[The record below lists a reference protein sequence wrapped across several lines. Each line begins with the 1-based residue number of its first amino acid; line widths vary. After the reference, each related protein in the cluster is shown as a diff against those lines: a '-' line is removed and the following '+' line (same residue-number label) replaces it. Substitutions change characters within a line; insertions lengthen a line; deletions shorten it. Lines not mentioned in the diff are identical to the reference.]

1 MAAALEER
9 CSREVICRDE
19 AIGALK
25 KENETLEAE
34 KARLSE
40 EVKEFSSVRREVDS
54 LKKER
59 DDYKAG
65 SEALKKEKEDA
76 EASVAVLRT
85 SVAEAG
91 RVRDVALQRA
101 EKAEDIAERLRKEL
115 DAERTSAAEL
125 QTRIQKAEAEAA
137 AIVGLYADSLAKF
150 GGSTSAPPPGGDVG
164 AALAWLKSHIRMLPD
179 FVGGAVNFGALAAVS
194 SFAKLLRREG
204 CSHMEEVAKEEFATA
219 EDIGEGTSSLRKS
232 VWNFISSFWI
242 RFGRAEAKKMAE
254 ARRAEVL
261 LICFFFLFV
270 FCFAALQCYLRLVF
284 CRRLRR
290 RRLRLTRP
298 VLRVHRGRRV
308 LRPRLKRR
316 LVMLVPRLRR
326 DLVPRFQSCPRL
338 LLLLRLRCEAC

>member
-40 EVKEFSSVRREVDS
+40 EVRGFSSVRREIES

-65 SEALKKEKEDA
+65 SEVLKKEKEDA
-76 EASVAVLRT
+76 EASAAVLRT
-85 SVAEAG
+85 SATEAERA
-91 RVRDVALQRA
+91 RDLALQRA
-101 EKAEDIAERLRKEL
+101 AKAEDIADRLRKEL
-115 DAERTSAAEL
+115 DAERTSTAEL
-125 QTRIQKAEAEAA
+125 QTRTQKADAEAA
-137 AIVGLYADSLAKF
+137 AIVGLYAESLAQF
-150 GGSTSAPPPGGDVG
+150 GGSTSAPPPSGDVG
-164 AALAWLKSHIRMLPD
+164 ASLAWLKSHIRMLPD

-254 ARRAEVL
+254 ARRAEVCMIWLFICILFATFQCFLRWL
-261 LICFFFLFV
+261 L
-270 FCFAALQCYLRLVF
+270 
-284 CRRLRR
+284 CRRLPRR
-290 RRLRLTRP
+290 RQRVTRP
-298 VLRVHRGRRV
+298 VLRVPLAKRI
-308 LRPRLKRR
+308 LRLKLVRRFMR
-316 LVMLVPRLRR
+316 LVLKLLKDLVPRLQKN
-326 DLVPRFQSCPRL
+326 PKL
-338 LLLLRLRCEAC
+338 LLLLRLRCEAF

>member
-40 EVKEFSSVRREVDS
+40 EVRGFSSVRREIDS

-65 SEALKKEKEDA
+65 SEVLKKEKEDA
-76 EASVAVLRT
+76 EASAAVLRT
-85 SVAEAG
+85 SVAEAEAA
-91 RVRDVALQRA
+91 RDLAMQRA

-115 DAERTSAAEL
+115 DAERMSAAEL
-125 QTRIQKAEAEAA
+125 QTRMQKAEAEAA

-179 FVGGAVNFGALAAVS
+179 FVGGAVDFGALAAVS
-194 SFAKLLRREG
+194 SFARLLRREG
-204 CSHMEEVAKEEFATA
+204 CSHAEGVAKEEFAAA
-219 EDIGEGTSSLRKS
+219 EDVGEGTSSVRKS
-232 VWNFISSFWI
+232 IRNFISSF
-242 RFGRAEAKKMAE
+242 
-254 ARRAEVL
+254 
-261 LICFFFLFV
+261 
-270 FCFAALQCYLRLVF
+270 
-284 CRRLRR
+284 
-290 RRLRLTRP
+290 
-298 VLRVHRGRRV
+298 
-308 LRPRLKRR
+308 
-316 LVMLVPRLRR
+316 
-326 DLVPRFQSCPRL
+326 
-338 LLLLRLRCEAC
+338 

>member
-19 AIGALK
+19 AIGVLK

-40 EVKEFSSVRREVDS
+40 EVREFSSVRREVES

-179 FVGGAVNFGALAAVS
+179 FVGGAVDFGALAAVS
-194 SFAKLLRREG
+194 SFARLLRRGG
-204 CSHMEEVAKEEFATA
+204 CSHAEGVDKAEFATA
-219 EDIGEGTSSLRKS
+219 EDVGEGTPGLRKS
-232 VWNFISSFWI
+232 VRNFISSFWI

-254 ARRAEVL
+254 ARRAEV
-261 LICFFFLFV
+261 FFDLVFLFV
-270 FCFAALQCYLRLVF
+270 FCFTALQCFLSLLI
-284 CRRLRR
+284 CRRLPRG
-290 RRLRLTRP
+290 RLRLTSP
-298 VLRVHRGRRV
+298 VLRVPLAKRV
-308 LRPRLKRR
+308 LRL
-316 LVMLVPRLRR
+316 RLRR
-326 DLVPRFQSCPRL
+326 TFVTRVLRLQRNLAPRIRRSPRL
-338 LLLLRLRCEAC
+338 LRLLRLRCEAF

>member
-40 EVKEFSSVRREVDS
+40 EVKEFSSVRKEIDS
-54 LKKER
+54 LRKER

-65 SEALKKEKEDA
+65 SEVLKKEKEDA
-76 EASVAVLRT
+76 EASAAVLRT

-91 RVRDVALQRA
+91 RVRDLALQRA

-179 FVGGAVNFGALAAVS
+179 FVGGAVDFGALAAVS
-194 SFAKLLRREG
+194 SFARLLRRGG
-204 CSHMEEVAKEEFATA
+204 CSHAEGVAKEEFAAA
-219 EDIGEGTSSLRKS
+219 EDVGEGTPSLRKS
-232 VWNFISSFWI
+232 VRNFISSFWI
-242 RFGRAEAKKMAE
+242 RFGRDEAKKMAE
-254 ARRAEVL
+254 DRRAEVCIIWL
-261 LICFFFLFV
+261 FLFV
-270 FCFAALQCYLRLVF
+270 FCFAALQCYLRWVF

-290 RRLRLTRP
+290 RRLRLSRP

-316 LVMLVPRLRR
+316 LVILVPKLRR

>member
-65 SEALKKEKEDA
+65 SEALRKEKEDA

-150 GGSTSAPPPGGDVG
+150 GGSTSAPPPDGDVG

-179 FVGGAVNFGALAAVS
+179 FVGGAVDFGALAAVS
-194 SFAKLLRREG
+194 SFARLLRRGG
-204 CSHMEEVAKEEFATA
+204 CSHAEGVAKEEFAAA
-219 EDIGEGTSSLRKS
+219 EDVGEGTPSLRKS
-232 VWNFISSFWI
+232 VRNFISSFWI
-242 RFGRAEAKKMAE
+242 RFGRDEAKKMAE
-254 ARRAEVL
+254 DRRAEVCIIWL
-261 LICFFFLFV
+261 FLFV
-270 FCFAALQCYLRLVF
+270 FCFAALQCYLRWVF

-290 RRLRLTRP
+290 RRLRLSRP
-298 VLRVHRGRRV
+298 VLRVHRVRRV
-308 LRPRLKRR
+308 LRPSLKRR
-316 LVMLVPRLRR
+316 LVILVPKLRR
-326 DLVPRFQSCPRL
+326 DLVPRFQRRPRL
-338 LLLLRLRCEAC
+338 LHLLRLRCEAF

>member
-1 MAAALEER
+1 MEER

-19 AIGALK
+19 AIGVLK

-179 FVGGAVNFGALAAVS
+179 FVGGAVDFGALAAVS
-194 SFAKLLRREG
+194 SFARLLRRGG
-204 CSHMEEVAKEEFATA
+204 CSHAEGVAKEEFAAA
-219 EDIGEGTSSLRKS
+219 EDVGEGTPSLRKS
-232 VWNFISSFWI
+232 VRNFISSFWI
-242 RFGRAEAKKMAE
+242 RFGRDEAKKMAE
-254 ARRAEVL
+254 DRRAEVCTIWL
-261 LICFFFLFV
+261 FLFV
-270 FCFAALQCYLRLVF
+270 FCFAALRCYLRCVF

-290 RRLRLTRP
+290 RRLRLSRP

-316 LVMLVPRLRR
+316 LVMLVPKLRR

-338 LLLLRLRCEAC
+338 LLLLRLRCEAF

>member
-19 AIGALK
+19 AIGVLK

-179 FVGGAVNFGALAAVS
+179 FVGGAVDFGALAAVS
-194 SFAKLLRREG
+194 SFARLLRHGG
-204 CSHMEEVAKEEFATA
+204 CSHAEGVAKEEFAAA
-219 EDIGEGTSSLRKS
+219 EDVGEGTPSLRKS
-232 VWNFISSFWI
+232 VRNFISSFWI

-261 LICFFFLFV
+261 LICFFFFLY
-270 FCFAALQCYLRLVF
+270 FA
-284 CRRLRR
+284 
-290 RRLRLTRP
+290 
-298 VLRVHRGRRV
+298 
-308 LRPRLKRR
+308 
-316 LVMLVPRLRR
+316 
-326 DLVPRFQSCPRL
+326 L
-338 LLLLRLRCEAC
+338 LLCNVT